1 MVDRQHPSLSLV
13 RQCALLALA
22 VTGGVA
28 LAWGGPGHGWGWGR
42 GDHDERKGAVAAK
55 VAEILGTDEQETA
68 DAIAQASQEVR
79 QEAQQAALND
89 FAGRVVET
97 LDTDAEATADA
108 IEQVAGEMRSEAL
121 EEKLQ
126 EALDKGRITEEQA
139 QEYRDKAES
148 AGWHGFGFKFKGDSA
163 EEFANRVGAIPLPD
177 WPEGDA
183 LDVADELP
191 TSASRAGV
199 CGAAGP
205 GDDGGGRHGRNAA
218 PGDGGRHRPVHR
230 RRAQHDRQR
239 FRADRRLGPLRHGR
253 RRDDRPGPRRGARL
267 HRR

>member
-1 MVDRQHPSLSLV
+1 MRKRWILITLAVV
-13 RQCALLALA
+13 LLAA
-22 VTGGVA
+22 VVSGGVA
-28 LAWGGPGHGWGWGR
+28 LAWGGPGHGWGWALGR

-89 FAGRVVET
+89 FAGRVAET

-126 EALDKGRITEEQA
+126 EALDEGRITEEQA

-148 AGWHGFGFKFKGDSA
+148 AGGHGFGFKFTGFKFKGDNSPRSSPI
-163 EEFANRVGAIPLPD
+163 E
-177 WPEGDA
+177 W
-183 LDVADELP
+183 
-191 TSASRAGV
+191 
-199 CGAAGP
+199 
-205 GDDGGGRHGRNAA
+205 A
-218 PGDGGRHRPVHR
+218 PSWKWKVTTWR
-230 RRAQHDRQR
+230 RR
-239 FRADRRLGPLRHGR
+239 
-253 RRDDRPGPRRGARL
+253 
-267 HRR
+267 

>member
-1 MVDRQHPSLSLV
+1 MRKRWILIT
-13 RQCALLALA
+13 LA
-22 VTGGVA
+22 VVLLGAVVSGGVA

-89 FAGRVVET
+89 FAGRVAET
-97 LDTDAEATADA
+97 LDTEAEATADA

-126 EALDKGRITEEQA
+126 EALDEGRITEEQA

-148 AGWHGFGFKFKGDSA
+148 AGWHGFGFKFTGFKFKGDSA
-163 EEFANRVGAIPLPD
+163 EEFANRVGAILEV
-177 WPEGDA
+177 EGD
-183 LDVADELP
+183 DVAEAMKQALADISSE
-191 TSASRAGV
+191 AVESRLQ
-199 CGAAGP
+199 AAIDSGKITEEEAAEIREKIES
-205 GDDGGGRHGRNAA
+205 GDWKGFGKRRHHGRHG
-218 PGDGGRHRPVHR
+218 GKGLWGRGHHR
-230 RRAQHDRQR
+230 
-239 FRADRRLGPLRHGR
+239 
-253 RRDDRPGPRRGARL
+253 
-267 HRR
+267 